1 MVTKNIRETT
11 RILGS
16 EFDDSLRER
25 LMEVLRELGATP
37 LGQAER
43 LVVGSQDL
51 ELLDLTVD
59 GRTLRVESETY
70 IGLSISCPS
79 DLVETVAQQIAAG
92 E

>member
-1 MVTKNIRETT
+1 
-11 RILGS
+11 
-16 EFDDSLRER
+16 
-25 LMEVLRELGATP
+25 MEVLRELGATP